1 MLQKEIRPDRVAL
14 YIRWSTEDQS
24 DGTTLAVQ
32 QDGCQ
37 HYVMSQGWRVT
48 PSLIFVDDGYS
59 GGTLDRP
66 KMDELRLAVK
76 AGEVDCVVVYK
87 IDRLSRSVMDTVN
100 LVLGEWEGR
109 TYLKSAR
116 EPIDTT
122 TAMGKQFFYM
132 LVSYAEWERAVIR
145 ERTHSGKLRRA
156 KEGKNSGGPCPLGY
170 RRTNQPGILEID
182 PEKAEIVKRIFRMYL
197 EEVGAYSI
205 ADTFNREGIPSPTGL
220 QWQMNSILKMLKN
233 PVYIGRVVYGKL
245 TTNPRRQ
252 RDKSEPWFLK
262 NPDPIEA
269 EAQFPAIISEEDF
282 ERVQALLDKRNPNKT
297 GVRALSSDYLLS
309 GLLRCE
315 CGGAMASHSSYRGTK
330 KLYSYYYCQNKKG
343 HGGHACSTGLIP
355 QTILDNEV
363 EAKLEELL
371 QSHEAYENYLTLRWE
386 GIVVQLGET
395 EETRRQATATLA
407 GFADQVKRLN
417 RDYRNG
423 VLSASLYDEN
433 RREIDQETAQ
443 LKDRIAH
450 LERLERSLAQQ
461 LHQRDA
467 LQEVFDLARRWKE
480 LTIPQRKFVLR
491 NLIESV
497 IAFKVKRG
505 DELRVR
511 VTWRFAQPNRTAN

>member
-1 MLQKEIRPDRVAL
+1 
-14 YIRWSTEDQS
+14 
-24 DGTTLAVQ
+24 
-32 QDGCQ
+32 
-37 HYVMSQGWRVT
+37 
-48 PSLIFVDDGYS
+48 
-59 GGTLDRP
+59 
-66 KMDELRLAVK
+66 
-76 AGEVDCVVVYK
+76 
-87 IDRLSRSVMDTVN
+87 
-100 LVLGEWEGR
+100 
-109 TYLKSAR
+109 
-116 EPIDTT
+116 
-122 TAMGKQFFYM
+122 
-132 LVSYAEWERAVIR
+132 
-145 ERTHSGKLRRA
+145 
-156 KEGKNSGGPCPLGY
+156 
-170 RRTNQPGILEID
+170 
-182 PEKAEIVKRIFRMYL
+182 
-197 EEVGAYSI
+197 
-205 ADTFNREGIPSPTGL
+205 
-220 QWQMNSILKMLKN
+220 
-233 PVYIGRVVYGKL
+233 
-245 TTNPRRQ
+245 
-252 RDKSEPWFLK
+252 
-262 NPDPIEA
+262 
-269 EAQFPAIISEEDF
+269 
-282 ERVQALLDKRNPNKT
+282 
-297 GVRALSSDYLLS
+297 
-309 GLLRCE
+309 
-315 CGGAMASHSSYRGTK
+315 
-330 KLYSYYYCQNKKG
+330 
-343 HGGHACSTGLIP
+343 
-355 QTILDNEV
+355 LDNEV